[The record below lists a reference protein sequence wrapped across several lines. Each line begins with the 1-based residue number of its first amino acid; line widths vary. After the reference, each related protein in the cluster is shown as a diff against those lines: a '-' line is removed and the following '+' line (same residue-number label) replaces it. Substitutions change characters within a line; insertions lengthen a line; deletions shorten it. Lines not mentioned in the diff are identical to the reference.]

1 MGFLVYP
8 QTEEL
13 RSLYSIRKNFTTD
26 AGLDLYCPETIVVPP
41 RSQAKIDFKINCEM
55 VIESKD
61 VGYILA
67 PRSSIVKT
75 PLRMSNSIGV
85 IDQSYRGSIMAF
97 VDNISDMEYTIN
109 KDDRLFQIILPSLEP
124 FNIELCECVDDLS
137 TTTRGSGGFGS
148 TGK

>member
-1 MGFLVYP
+1 MFLLYP
-8 QTEEL
+8 QNDEL
-13 RSLYSIRKNFTTD
+13 RQLYSTRKNYTTD
-26 AGLDLYCPETIVVPP
+26 SGLDLYCPEMIVVPP
-41 RSQAKIDFKINCEM
+41 RTQAKIDFKINCEM
-55 VIESKD
+55 IVNEQD

-85 IDQSYRGSIMAF
+85 IDSTYRGNIMAF
-97 VDNISDMEYTIN
+97 VDNISDLEYTIN
-109 KDDRLFQIILPSLEP
+109 KNDRLFQIILPTLEP
-124 FNIELCECVDDLS
+124 FNIELCESVDNLS

>member
-75 PLRMSNSIGV
+75 PLMLCNSVGI
-85 IDQSYRGSIMAF
+85 IDFGYRNEIMAF
-97 VDNISDMEYTIN
+97 VHNISD
-109 KDDRLFQIILPSLEP
+109 KDFELKRGTSLFQICLPNLSPITFEIVGHSEAVFLVMCDP
-124 FNIELCECVDDLS
+124 SMDEL
-137 TTTRGSGGFGS
+137 
-148 TGK
+148 